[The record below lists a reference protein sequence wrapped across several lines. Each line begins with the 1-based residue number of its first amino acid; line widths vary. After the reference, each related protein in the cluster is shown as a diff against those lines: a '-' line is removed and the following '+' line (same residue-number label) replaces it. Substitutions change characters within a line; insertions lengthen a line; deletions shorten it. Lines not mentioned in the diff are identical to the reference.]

1 MRTCRFVTMLS
12 LVVLASSCGYKRP
25 AYSVG
30 GSVPAVVAS
39 DVTARGMAGESIDGK
54 RGESGWLKVGKN
66 VGGQEKDHQQLI
78 KKGSLTLIVGEAR
91 KAEERLKE
99 ILKGYD
105 AYISARQSN
114 ATVPQSKYLKP
125 SEVSS
130 ITLTIKVEARRFD
143 EFLAQVKQIGSYT
156 HESVQTEDVTFAH
169 ADLTA
174 RLANQKKVE
183 ERLLGHLSDRARD
196 FKSVLEIEKEL
207 SRVREQ
213 IEQLTAQLRSMEN
226 QIAYSTLTLQ
236 ISVQPEYVPPSQRTF
251 GQDVKETFSGSL
263 GAMGTTARTL
273 AIAAVAILPWLLV
286 AALLLWGLVRLIGW
300 ISSRRARPKP
310 APPAQ

>member
-1 MRTCRFVTMLS
+1 MRTRS
-12 LVVLASSCGYKRP
+12 LVMMVSIFVLASSCGRSKLA
-25 AYSVG
+25 AYSAAPAPALLEEAAGRSLSADLKAAPG
-30 GSVPAVVAS
+30 GWSR
-39 DVTARGMAGESIDGK
+39 DIRAGA
-54 RGESGWLKVGKN
+54 N

-78 KKGSLTLIVGEAR
+78 KKGSLTLIVAEAT

-99 ILKGYD
+99 IMKGFD
-105 AYISARQSN
+105 AYVSARQSS

-130 ITLTIKVEARRFD
+130 VTLTIKVEARRFD
-143 EFLAQVKQIGSYT
+143 EFLAKVKQIGSYT
-156 HESVQTEDVTFAH
+156 HESITTEDVTFAH

-183 ERLLGHLSDRARD
+183 ERLLGHLSDKARD

-213 IEQLTAQLRSMEN
+213 IEQLTAQLRTMEN

-251 GQDVKETFSGSL
+251 GQEVKETFSGSL
-263 GAMGTTARTL
+263 GAMGTTVRTL
-273 AIAAVAILPWLLV
+273 AIALIAILPWLAV
-286 AALLLWGLVRLIGW
+286 GGLLLWGLVRFIGW
-300 ISSRRARPKP
+300 MGRRKKKA
-310 APPAQ
+310 